1 MAGKLNKFLKNIGFA
16 EDEEF
21 DDEDEFEFEDDYE
34 DQVEEQAP
42 VHSFGKSKKAP
53 SRANVV
59 SLPTAAQQKVIIY
72 CPIGYEDTKSIIDNF
87 KSRKPVIVNMA
98 EMAESDVQT
107 AQRII
112 DCIAG
117 AIYALGGTLKK
128 VETGIYLMAPINC
141 EVVGN
146 GPAQPDDMP

>member
-21 DDEDEFEFEDDYE
+21 DDEDEF
-34 DQVEEQAP
+34 
-42 VHSFGKSKKAP
+42 
-53 SRANVV
+53 